1 MRNSAQKHRRSGQ
14 LGAEQRNATSKRH
27 VFAPQHS
34 DESLHSAVSTRPPH
48 QPALES
54 PTEVSTVALAAPAT
68 VLAGETVPPPATA
81 SVAPVAAA
89 TPASPHRVIRTAERS
104 DALSLSLCLSPPA
117 HLPIPPRCDASPRR
131 RVTALRR
138 DDARRARA
146 AMPRDAAAAR
156 GPDAASRHLATTPR
170 CEATAVAR
178 GTVDCARTWTRAPRP
193 ACSGRDGRCGVP
205 HCKAGR

>member
-1 MRNSAQKHRRSGQ
+1 MPRDGETLRAGETAAAAAASHVHRIQRAMGRALPNGQAPARSIEDRDG
-14 LGAEQRNATSKRH
+14 GS
-27 VFAPQHS
+27 
-34 DESLHSAVSTRPPH
+34 PPL
-48 QPALES
+48 QSPAFES

-81 SVAPVAAA
+81 LVAPVAAA
-89 TPASPHRVIRTAERS
+89 TPASPPRVICTAERS
-104 DALSLSLCLSPPA
+104 HALSLSQCLSPPA

-156 GPDAASRHLATTPR
+156 GPDAA
-170 CEATAVAR
+170 
-178 GTVDCARTWTRAPRP
+178 
-193 ACSGRDGRCGVP
+193 
-205 HCKAGR
+205 